1 MGGVCVLKIT
11 KMHGLGN
18 DFIMVMEQ
26 DVKGLD
32 IVSFTKKVCERKLN
46 VGADG
51 VIIVCESDKA
61 DTRMRIINADGSEAE
76 MCGNGIRCFAKFVYE
91 NGIVAKTDMTVETLA
106 GIMTPKLILDGDK
119 VASVTVDMGSA
130 FLENEDIPVIKGVD
144 AQNFDIEVLGEK
156 INICAVLV
164 GVPHAIVF
172 TDDISDE
179 TASKFGPLIEKHDC
193 FPKNANV
200 DFVKVKDDKTLLIKT
215 WERGAGLTLACGTG
229 CCSAAVAA
237 NLRGYCGNEIEVK
250 NTVGSLFIELKNNRV
265 YMSGEAANVFCGELA

>member
-1 MGGVCVLKIT
+1 MKIT

-18 DFIMVMEQ
+18 DFIMVMEN
-26 DVKGLD
+26 DVKDTD
-32 IVSFTKKVCERKLN
+32 IAAFTKKVCERKLN

-51 VIIVCESDKA
+51 VIVVCASSSC
-61 DTRMRIINADGSEAE
+61 DTKMRIFNADGSEAE

-91 NGIVAKTDMTVETLA
+91 EGIVKKEAMSVETLA
-106 GIMTPKLILDGDK
+106 GVMTPKLHAENGI
-119 VASVTVDMGSA
+119 VRSVTVDMGSA
-130 FLENEDIPVIKGVD
+130 FLKNEDIPVFPGID

-156 INICAVLV
+156 VNVCAVLV

-172 TDDISDE
+172 TDDVSDE
-179 TASKFGPLIEKHDC
+179 HASLFGPLIEKHDV

-200 DFVKVKDDKTLLIKT
+200 DFVKVLDENTLVIKT

-237 NLRGYCGNEIEVK
+237 HLRGFCKDKIEVK
-250 NTVGSLFIELKNNRV
+250 NTVGSLFIELKDNKV
-265 YMSGEAANVFCGELA
+265 YMSGEAANVFCGELL